1 LPLDRSRSSLLRKQL
16 VRGPA
21 NSMTRVKNELTLI
34 VRLALGRR
42 IAASSHALVNET
54 IGMPGKFP
62 EGCRLR
68 DPLD

>member
-1 LPLDRSRSSLLRKQL
+1 
-16 VRGPA
+16 
-21 NSMTRVKNELTLI
+21 MTRVKNELTLI

-62 EGCRLR
+62 EGRRLR